1 MRIENYRFG
10 SMRIDGVTYS
20 RDLKIINN
28 DVKPDWRR
36 KNGHVVTRGD
46 LADILEAEPEIVVLG
61 KGSPGQMKPEP
72 QLEHEL
78 EKKGIKLI
86 ARPTE
91 EAAAEFNRLLQ
102 DDRKIAAGFHLTC

>member
-10 SMRIDGVTYS
+10 SMRIDGITYS

-28 DVKPDWRR
+28 EVKPDWRR
-36 KNGHVVTRGD
+36 KNGHVVTRD
-46 LADILEAEPEIVVLG
+46 DVADILEAEPEILVLG

-72 QLEHEL
+72 QLESEL

-91 EAAAEFNRLLQ
+91 EAAYEFNRLLQ